1 MFKAKQRRSK
11 SIEDQV
17 SAAAS
22 GAYHL
27 DLTIDPADVRLIP
40 SEEDPY
46 RWKWSSEKEYLFEK
60 HLSKLSVGPLME
72 LCKGVGTSFQAVRP
86 SVEVGK
92 KPWNETQDLR
102 DEISKLK
109 EERSEI
115 MQLAKKERSETM
127 LAKRHSGKYKREY
140 CELRRRYHKQ
150 QQLLARYK
158 GLMTDLLRD
167 SESIESPS
175 LPRRYD
181 KY

>member
-1 MFKAKQRRSK
+1 MSKPSNVDRSNWRTKCGQRLAEHINDS
-11 SIEDQV
+11 
-17 SAAAS
+17 
-22 GAYHL
+22 L

-40 SEEDPY
+40 SDEDPY
-46 RWKWSSEKEYLFEK
+46 RWKRGSEKEYLFEK

-72 LCKGVGTSFQAVRP
+72 LCKGVGSSFR
-86 SVEVGK
+86 
-92 KPWNETQDLR
+92 R

-109 EERSEI
+109 EERPEI
-115 MQLAKKERSETM
+115 MQLAKKERSEKM
-127 LAKRHSGKYKREY
+127 LAKRHGGKYKREY
-140 CELRRRYHKQ
+140 CELRRKYHKQ

-167 SESIESPS
+167 CESIESPS